1 MSFNFTFGDIS
12 NASILQFDPKCLIV
26 ATPEGTPSPP
36 DVTSTVARP
45 LLSQGRRKAV
55 GFSNFL
61 NKLNIVE
68 VDEDDDDDEDV
79 EVEVNESYVQPSQ
92 KKKVQFPIKS
102 GDQSGHVSLLRSKI
116 SNKIDSLQLYI
127 L

>member
-12 NASILQFDPKCLIV
+12 NTSILQFDPKCLVV

-45 LLSQGRRKAV
+45 LLSQDRRKAL
-55 GFSNFL
+55 GFSQFL

-68 VDEDDDDDEDV
+68 VDEDDDDEDDENDKV
-79 EVEVNESYVQPSQ
+79 DESYVQPSQ
-92 KKKVQFPIKS
+92 KKKVHFPFKS
-102 GDQSGHVSLLRSKI
+102 GDQSGHVSFEG
-116 SNKIDSLQLYI
+116 NKLNC
-127 L
+127 

>member
-12 NASILQFDPKCLIV
+12 NTSILQFDPKCLIV

-68 VDEDDDDDEDV
+68 VDEDDDDEEDAV
-79 EVEVNESYVQPSQ
+79 EVDESYVQPSQ

-102 GDQSGHVSLLRSKI
+102 GDQSGHVSLLRYPKCQI
-116 SNKIDSLQLYI
+116 KLI